1 MRKII
6 FYNLFLIAFSLSAQD
21 FDKAKMDSLCAVTE
35 QNQKGMGSV
44 ALSKNG
50 EIIYQNSIGFSDL
63 ENKVRN
69 TEKTKFR
76 IGSISKTF
84 TAAIIMQ
91 LVEEGKL
98 QLDTKLSAFYPDI
111 PNASEISIEDLLRH
125 QSGLFNFTNKEEYL
139 EYLEEPKTKEELLG
153 IFKANGTVFKPGEKN
168 EYSNT
173 NYVLLSFI
181 AEDVDKSS
189 FKDILDER
197 IAAPLQLENTYFGG
211 KIDKANEEALSYTK
225 KGDWVLGTET
235 NMNIP
240 MGAGGVVS
248 TASDLTEFFTALF
261 NGEVVKTES
270 LEQMKSMTNGYGMG
284 LFSYPYNDK
293 TLFGHTGGIDGFSSM
308 TVYAPEENLAIAY
321 TSNAKDFATGDIVV
335 GVLSIYYGNEY
346 AIPAFAPVLD
356 IPKEELKK
364 FTGTYS
370 KEGFPLK
377 ISIFV
382 EDDVL
387 MGQGTGQPSFPLEAY
402 EPNKFQFVPAGLKI
416 EFSPE
421 ENKLDLMQ
429 GGNIYE
435 LTRE

>member
-1 MRKII
+1 
-6 FYNLFLIAFSLSAQD
+6 
-21 FDKAKMDSLCAVTE
+21 
-35 QNQKGMGSV
+35 
-44 ALSKNG
+44 
-50 EIIYQNSIGFSDL
+50 
-63 ENKVRN
+63 
-69 TEKTKFR
+69 
-76 IGSISKTF
+76 
-84 TAAIIMQ
+84 
-91 LVEEGKL
+91 
-98 QLDTKLSAFYPDI
+98 
-111 PNASEISIEDLLRH
+111 
-125 QSGLFNFTNKEEYL
+125 
-139 EYLEEPKTKEELLG
+139 
-153 IFKANGTVFKPGEKN
+153 
-168 EYSNT
+168 
-173 NYVLLSFI
+173 
-181 AEDVDKSS
+181 
-189 FKDILDER
+189 
-197 IAAPLQLENTYFGG
+197 
-211 KIDKANEEALSYTK
+211 
-225 KGDWVLGTET
+225 
-235 NMNIP
+235 MNIP

-270 LEQMKSMTNGYGMG
+270 LEQMKSMSNGYGMG

-293 TLFGHTGGIDGFSSM
+293 TLYGHTGGIDGFSSM

-356 IPKEELKK
+356 IPKEELEK